1 MARVAFF
8 SSGQGDSPLTLK
20 NIHCG
25 PFYEETHGSPGLRPP
40 TLMMAGLENT
50 KAKGINYDSLCVI
63 DDYIGDKPLSER
75 L

>member
-8 SSGQGDSPLTLK
+8 SSGQGDSTSDIE

-25 PFYEETHGSPGLRPP
+25 PFYEEPHSSPGPP
-40 TLMMAGLENT
+40 TSMMAGLENT

-63 DDYIGDKPLSER
+63 DDYNGDKPLSER